1 MHAGDE
7 VNDKIVLELRG
18 DDYTDF
24 IKRARRPDGQI
35 HEYSECPGC
44 GWREW
49 RCSTIGTDRV
59 IRVIEMDKTFD
70 HCPRCAAAQMRAPEV
85 FEWVCG
91 VADKLRR
98 DLEKK

>member
-1 MHAGDE
+1 M
-7 VNDKIVLELRG
+7 NDKIVLELRG

-49 RCSTIGTDRV
+49 RGSTIGTDRV
-59 IRVIEMDKTFD
+59 IRVVEMDLVWGGC
-70 HCPRCAAAQMRAPEV
+70 HRCTTAHTRAPEV
-85 FEWVCG
+85 YDWVCG